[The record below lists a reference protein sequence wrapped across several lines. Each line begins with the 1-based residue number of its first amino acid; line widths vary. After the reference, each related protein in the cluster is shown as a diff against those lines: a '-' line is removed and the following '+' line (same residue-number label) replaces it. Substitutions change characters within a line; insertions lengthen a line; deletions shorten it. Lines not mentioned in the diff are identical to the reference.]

1 MKVLLKGMPII
12 TLAKS
17 QEELSSGTERTC
29 QKGEQK
35 VLVNMR
41 MSEYLHRITGEKGM
55 QVLASCEGV
64 HGRLKVGQV
73 ELCENAIN
81 SYIFVLLSFFFRKS
95 L

>member
-41 MSEYLHRITGEKGM
+41 MSEYLHRNTGEKG
-55 QVLASCEGV
+55 VGGSRVISARCEGV
-64 HGRLKVGQV
+64 HGRFKVGQV

-81 SYIFVLLSFFFRKS
+81 SYIFVLLSFF
-95 L
+95 